1 MSCERVSRWF
11 AMGFRLGEDGKPEN
25 ALPLSVCE
33 NDWQRV
39 DMKAGYSEGRRTT
52 EDGGQKAGKH
62 IQFWLVSGDWK
73 HEDVEM
79 KIVTTE
85 NTEHTEKEN

>member
-39 DMKAGYSEGRRTT
+39 DMKAGYAEGAR
-52 EDGGQKAGKH
+52 GMSH
-62 IQFWLVSGDWK
+62 VQFWLVSGDWK

-85 NTEHTEKEN
+85 NTEHTEGEK